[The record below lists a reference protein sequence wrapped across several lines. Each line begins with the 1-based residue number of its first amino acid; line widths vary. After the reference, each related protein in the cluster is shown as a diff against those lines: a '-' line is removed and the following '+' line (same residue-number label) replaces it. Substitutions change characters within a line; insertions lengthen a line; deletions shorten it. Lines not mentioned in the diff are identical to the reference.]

1 MLLTKIEPM
10 SKQKDDIVT
19 SAVEGGADAIKAVAD
34 TILDIFSSTSSKNP
48 EDKLREIIREE
59 IENEKK

>member
-1 MLLTKIEPM
+1 M